1 MNKHIVVTILVVA
14 LIVIAGVGYK
24 LFHVEEFLA
33 QPARGA
39 DVTVKVL
46 VGGEKMAFLANP
58 KVIARLKSKYGL
70 TIDASK
76 VGSIDMVASTNP
88 GVDALWPSSQIASEL
103 FRLHGGVPI
112 ADETIFNSAI
122 VMYASTTV
130 ADALVAAKIAE
141 KRDGSVYVIDCKKLF
156 ETGDGALT
164 WVSLN
169 LPRVNGKVK
178 VYSSDPQKTNS
189 GLMFAALL
197 ANILNGGEVVTDKE
211 LPGISPKVNTYFK
224 RLGTMER
231 STSDL
236 FQSFLS
242 NPMFKPIIVGY
253 ENQIVEYA
261 LQHPEHQVLLR
272 SQIQILYPVPTVWS
286 SHPFIALT
294 SNGKRV
300 IEALKDPEIQKIA
313 WEEHGFRSGLLGATN
328 DPRVLTVG
336 GIPKTVDSIIP
347 VPSALVMQ
355 KIMDGLSE
363 DVSTTVH

>member
-1 MNKHIVVTILVVA
+1 MNKHIVVTIIAVI
-14 LIVIAGVGYK
+14 LIVIAALSYK
-24 LFHVEEFLA
+24 AFHVDEFLA
-33 QPARGA
+33 QPTRGA
-39 DVTVKVL
+39 DVTVKIMI
-46 VGGEKMAFLANP
+46 GGEKMAFIANP
-58 KVIARLKSKYGL
+58 KVITVLKSKYGL

-112 ADETIFNSAI
+112 ADETIFNSAV
-122 VMYASTTV
+122 VMYASTIV

-141 KRDGSVYVIDCKKLF
+141 KREGSVYVIDCKRLF
-156 ETGDGALT
+156 DTDASALT
-164 WVSLN
+164 WASLN
-169 LPRVNGKVK
+169 LSRINGKVK
-178 VYSSDPQKTNS
+178 VYSSDPMKTNS

-197 ANILNGGEVVTDKE
+197 ANILNGGEVVTDQE
-211 LPGISPKVNTYFK
+211 LPSIKPKVSAYFK

-242 NPMFKPIIVGY
+242 NPMFKPIIIGY
-253 ENQIVEYA
+253 ENQVVEYA
-261 LQHPEHQVLLR
+261 LQHPEHRELLR
-272 SQIQILYPVPTVWS
+272 SQIQVLYPVPTVWS

-336 GIPKTVDSIIP
+336 GIPKTVDSIIS
-347 VPSALVMQ
+347 VPAAPVMQ

-363 DVSTTVH
+363 DVSATAR

>member
-1 MNKHIVVTILVVA
+1 MNKHMAFVVVA
-14 LIVIAGVGYK
+14 LVLILSAFAAWK
-24 LFHVEEFLA
+24 FLRVDEYLA
-33 QPARGA
+33 RPARGA

-58 KVIARLKSKYGL
+58 KVQFVLKSKYGL

-76 VGSIDMVASTNP
+76 VGSINMVAGANP

-103 FRLHGGVPI
+103 FRLNGGVPV
-112 ADETIFNSAI
+112 AEENIFNSAI
-122 VMYASTTV
+122 VMYSPTVV

-141 KRDGSVYVIDCKKLF
+141 KRDGSVYVINCRKLF
-156 ETGDGALT
+156 ETGDAALT
-164 WVSLN
+164 WAGLG
-169 LPRVNGKVK
+169 LPRINGKVK
-178 VYSSDPQKTNS
+178 VFSSDPMLTNS

-197 ANILNGGEVVTDKE
+197 ANILNNDEVVTEKE
-211 LPGISPKVNTYFK
+211 LPSIEPKVSAYFK

-242 NPMFKPIIVGY
+242 NPMFKPIIIGY

-261 LQHPEHQVLLR
+261 LQHPEHRELLR
-272 SQIQILYPVPTVWS
+272 KQIQVLYPVPTVWS

-300 IEALKDPEIQKIA
+300 IDALKDPEVQRLA
-313 WEEHGFRSGLLGATN
+313 WEEHGFRSGLVGATN
-328 DPRVLTVG
+328 DPRILVVG
-336 GIPKTVDSIIP
+336 GIPKTVDSIISVPAGP
-347 VPSALVMQ
+347 VMK
-355 KIMDGLSE
+355 KIMEGLSG
-363 DVSTTVH
+363 DVSPTNP